1 MDPRV
6 WIHTKLSWIR
16 NTACKPVKHVKY
28 FDIIF
33 LLLPRT
39 CRNDGCDA
47 HIIEDSITS
56 VQGFGSQITGI
67 NHQIFITSIIVGQ
80 LQTVK
85 IPHPI
90 ADFPANVFFLRKPLH
105 FSGENECGSPTL
117 PITAVSNKGEVKNC
131 FLHTGKYYFLSICGQ
146 TIGWSWPAPSCNLP
160 EGPQDHISQL

>member
-90 ADFPANVFFLRKPLH
+90 ADFPANVFFLLKPLH

-117 PITAVSNKGEVKNC
+117 PITAVSNKGEVKKL
-131 FLHTGKYYFLSICGQ
+131 FFAYR
-146 TIGWSWPAPSCNLP
+146 
-160 EGPQDHISQL
+160 

>member
-67 NHQIFITSIIVGQ
+67 NHQIFIYTFPEKMNADPQPCLLQQSATKEKLKIVFCIQVNII
-80 LQTVK
+80 
-85 IPHPI
+85 
-90 ADFPANVFFLRKPLH
+90 F
-105 FSGENECGSPTL
+105 C
-117 PITAVSNKGEVKNC
+117 
-131 FLHTGKYYFLSICGQ
+131 
-146 TIGWSWPAPSCNLP
+146 PSVAK
-160 EGPQDHISQL
+160 Q